1 MPTDQMRHGRR
12 LRRGRVSV
20 PGCVYSVT
28 FVTHGRWP
36 GLAEVWVGRRVI
48 RCLRDMDADGRAE
61 TLAFCVMPD
70 HVHWLVRLMPGS
82 DLSGLVGRV
91 KGSSSRAI
99 PLLRWQRGFH
109 DHAVRDDERLRA
121 LARYIVANPVRAG
134 VVQRVGEYPHWDAVW
149 L

>member
-1 MPTDQMRHGRR
+1 
-12 LRRGRVSV
+12 
-20 PGCVYSVT
+20 
-28 FVTHGRWP
+28 
-36 GLAEVWVGRRVI
+36 
-48 RCLRDMDADGRAE
+48 MDADGRAE